1 MRPAGTTVFLLFA
14 LALGGVLLAT
24 AGRLPPVVA
33 SHFDGAGIPN
43 GWSSR
48 SGYIV
53 LILAI
58 GILLPLGIVGLVQGV
73 SRGGPGRLNIP
84 AREYWTRPE
93 HSDEAVR
100 RVRSYMWWLGAVL
113 AGTALL
119 MHAVVLAAHRSD
131 PPRLRTEVFLLVL
144 GAVLSGIAGWTVG
157 WYRLLRKPEET
168 KRPAGAMAP
177 PGRKSKQ
184 Y

>member
-1 MRPAGTTVFLLFA
+1 MLLTGRTVFLLLAAA
-14 LALGGVLLAT
+14 LVAMVLAT
-24 AGRLPPVVA
+24 AGQLPAVVA
-33 SHFDGAGIPN
+33 SHFDGTGAPN

-48 SGYIV
+48 SAYVI
-53 LILAI
+53 LTLAI
-58 GILLPLGIVGLVQGV
+58 GILLPLGIVGLVHVV

-93 HSDEAVR
+93 HGAEAVR
-100 RVRSYMWWLGAVL
+100 RVRTYTWWLAVIL

-119 MHAVVLAAHRSD
+119 LHATILAANASD
-131 PPRLRTEVFLLVL
+131 QPRLSTGVFLVIF
-144 GAVLSGIAGWTVG
+144 GAVLLSIAAWAVG

-184 Y
+184 G

>member
-1 MRPAGTTVFLLFA
+1 MLLTGRTVFLLLAAA
-14 LALGGVLLAT
+14 LVAVVLGTMGQ
-24 AGRLPPVVA
+24 LPAVVA
-33 SHFDGAGIPN
+33 IHFDGAGAPN

-48 SGYIV
+48 PAHVI

-58 GILLPLGIVGLVQGV
+58 GILLPLGIVGLVHGV

-93 HSDEAVR
+93 HGAEAVR
-100 RVRSYMWWLGAVL
+100 RVRAYIWWLGVIL
-113 AGTALL
+113 TGTALL
-119 MHAVVLAAHRSD
+119 MHATILAANASA
-131 PPRLRTEVFLLVL
+131 PPRLSTGAFLGIFGTVL
-144 GAVLSGIAGWTVG
+144 LGIAAWAVG
-157 WYRLLRKPEET
+157 WHRLLRKPEET

-184 Y
+184 D

>member
-1 MRPAGTTVFLLFA
+1 MLLAGRTVFLA
-14 LALGGVLLAT
+14 LAVVLTGVVLAT
-24 AGRLPPVVA
+24 AGQLPAIVA
-33 SHFDGAGIPN
+33 SHFDWHGNPN

-48 SGYIV
+48 SAYVI

-58 GILLPLGIVGLVQGV
+58 GILLPLGTVGLVHGV
-73 SRGGPGRLNIP
+73 SRSGPGRLNIP

-93 HSDEAVR
+93 HGAEAVR
-100 RVRSYMWWLGAVL
+100 RVRAYIWWLGAIL
-113 AGTALL
+113 ASTALTI
-119 MHAVVLAAHRSD
+119 HVTVLAANAAD
-131 PPRLRTEVFLLVL
+131 PSRLSTGRFLLVFGMVLL
-144 GAVLSGIAGWTVG
+144 GIVAWAVG

-184 Y
+184 N